1 MSKGYAKRVAY
12 IVGTTG
18 ATEGGRNPVLIYQGG
33 HMKRLRM
40 EAVLYVQM
48 HDGETQEEA
57 EDRLLDV
64 AESSGIKIVA
74 WWDSQVE
81 DD

>member
-1 MSKGYAKRVAY
+1 
-12 IVGTTG
+12 
-18 ATEGGRNPVLIYQGG
+18 
-33 HMKRLRM
+33 MKLRI
-40 EAVLYVQM
+40 EAVLYFQM

-74 WWDSQVE
+74 WRDSQVE
-81 DD
+81 D